1 MPPGEATQNRA
12 AGRRILQ
19 GTCRTRTAGLS
30 GYPEVM
36 RTANQEIV
44 EVTSLPV
51 DTQLSDPLCLAAKS
65 LTVVTQR
72 ALVEGAN

>member
-1 MPPGEATQNRA
+1 
-12 AGRRILQ
+12 
-19 GTCRTRTAGLS
+19 
-30 GYPEVM
+30 
-36 RTANQEIV
+36 V